1 MLALVTGAAGFI
13 GSHLVDRL
21 LADGHEVVGVDNMAT
36 GANVRPDVEMW
47 EMDVAD
53 PALAE
58 RAAARRPEVICHLAA
73 QVSVRHSVADPVAD
87 ARVNVTGTA
96 NVLEAARAAGGRKVV
111 FTSSC
116 AVYGVPDALPVP
128 ADAEL
133 RPASPYAA
141 SKVSGEVYAGMYR
154 RLHGIDF
161 TTLTL
166 ANVYGPRQTPDGE
179 AGVISIFTDALLSG
193 RPTKVFGDGGQTRDY
208 VYVLDVVDAFARA
221 AGGRG
226 RRAPLQR
233 GHRGADDGP
242 RPARA
247 RRRGG
252 GRAGRPGVRAGAA
265 RRPARDRRRPARD
278 ARGPRLGAGGRPAGR
293 HRRDGR
299 LGARARRG
307 GLRLTAP
314 GPGCVQWSAC
324 TNPRR

>member
-21 LADGHEVVGVDNMAT
+21 LADGHEVIGVDNMAT
-36 GANVRPDVEMW
+36 GANVRPDIEMW
-47 EMDVAD
+47 ELDVAD
-53 PALAE
+53 PALRE

-154 RLHGIDF
+154 RLHGVDF

-221 AGGRG
+221 AGD
-226 RRAPLQR
+226 A
-233 GHRGADDGP
+233 
-242 RPARA
+242 
-247 RRRGG
+247 GG
-252 GRAGRPGVRAGAA
+252 GRRFNVGTGVQTTDRDLHALVAEAAGAPDDPEFA
-265 RRPARDRRRPARD
+265 PARLGDLPAIAVDPSETREI
-278 ARGPRLGAGGRPAGR
+278 LGWEPKVAL
-293 HRRDGR
+293 RDGIAETVAWAR
-299 LGARARRG
+299 ERGAAASG
-307 GLRLTAP
+307 
-314 GPGCVQWSAC
+314 
-324 TNPRR
+324 

>member
-21 LADGHEVVGVDNMAT
+21 LADGHEVIGVDDLSS
-36 GANVRPDVEMW
+36 GRNVRPGVELW
-47 EMDVAD
+47 ELDVAD
-53 PALAE
+53 PALVE

-73 QVSVRHSVADPVAD
+73 QVSVRASVSDPLGD
-87 ARVNVTGTA
+87 ARANVLGTA

-128 ADAEL
+128 PDAEL

-166 ANVYGPRQTPDGE
+166 ANVYGPRQTPEGE
-179 AGVISIFTDALLSG
+179 AGVVSIFTDALLSG
-193 RPTKVFGDGGQTRDY
+193 RPTKVYGDGGQTRDY

-221 AGGRG
+221 AGG
-226 RRAPLQR
+226 A
-233 GHRGADDGP
+233 
-242 RPARA
+242 
-247 RRRGG
+247 GG
-252 GRAGRPGVRAGAA
+252 GRRLNVGTGLQTTDRDLHTLVAEAAGAPDDPEFA
-265 RRPARDRRRPARD
+265 PARLGDLPAMAVDPRATGEALGWEPAVGLAEGIAATVAW
-278 ARGPRLGAGGRPAGR
+278 ARER
-293 HRRDGR
+293 H
-299 LGARARRG
+299 AA
-307 GLRLTAP
+307 
-314 GPGCVQWSAC
+314 SA
-324 TNPRR
+324 